1 MEEANRKILEQHMKL
16 LSEPKRS
23 TSPKLRPAAI
33 TIEPANSAS
42 QSRGKGND
50 FEIQIFA
57 KEPPPRKLP
66 EPEQPDQ
73 QPPVQQQQLQQPPQ
87 QQNNTYQAQD
97 SSRSDPTPKAAAQFY
112 QLQHHHQ
119 MQQMVQQQGTGSN
132 GTGSALNTP
141 GRNNITIPPQYA
153 ASIHPQQVAA
163 AMEPNNRIFLKAK
176 PLNEPKPVT
185 LTSVP
190 ETIVENHFQKPEVYQ
205 SNSSAMNS
213 VNLFANAVSMYAN
226 ANKAKNIMLNPG
238 QPLQQP
244 SQGSQFP
251 GQQQQFQQQFQ
262 EFPMQHQ
269 SKSHIYLIFHV
280 LLIFSS

>member
-16 LSEPKRS
+16 LEPKRS

-33 TIEPANSAS
+33 TIEPANSTS
-42 QSRGKGND
+42 ESRGKGND

-66 EPEQPDQ
+66 EPVQPDP
-73 QPPVQQQQLQQPPQ
+73 QPPVQQNLLQPIQQQPPQ
-87 QQNNTYQAQD
+87 QQNNTYPAQD
-97 SSRSDPTPKAAAQFY
+97 SSRSNPTPKAAAQFY

-119 MQQMVQQQGTGSN
+119 VQQLVQQQGTGSN

-141 GRNNITIPPQYA
+141 GRNNVTIPPQYA
-153 ASIHPQQVAA
+153 ASIPPQQVAA

-176 PLNEPKPVT
+176 PLNDGPKPVT
-185 LTSVP
+185 LSSVP

-226 ANKAKNIMLNPG
+226 ANKAKNAMVNPG

-262 EFPMQHQ
+262 EPPMQHQ
-269 SKSHIYLIFHV
+269 SKS
-280 LLIFSS
+280 